1 MFRPEPWDLVLILL
15 IAIVLFGGNRIPET
29 ARAIGKAIREFR
41 SAVTEK
47 NPTAPESKSK
57 EPDEVQPHHG

>member
-29 ARAIGKAIREFR
+29 VRAIGKAIREFR

-47 NPTAPESKSK
+47 NNTAESKSK
-57 EPDEVQPHHG
+57 DPDEVQSRHG